1 MGWDG
6 MGWDGQGRSD
16 EWGRGKG
23 WRIGVRRTKCA
34 PSQRDGRGQGRAGQG
49 SAGQGRA
56 GQGRAGPEGDEQV
69 VVACYGAKSV
79 ALASMYAGALT
90 ARWELRATAGAASA
104 RGHARACLHTFE
116 EGNVRLDVERSWR
129 AQLDEVDGVDALA
142 GALVTLV
149 RRSEGEW
156 HEELLDGFADLGGHA
171 IKARRAAGC
180 SGAGRTGAEGRG
192 AQPVGRAVRKPGLSL
207 LLS

>member
-1 MGWDG
+1 MAVCTGVSPLPPADVARLERAEPLRAAVERLLG
-6 MGWDGQGRSD
+6 AYVRQNYPSAHLTVYALGGGD
-16 EWGRGKG
+16 EG
-23 WRIGVRRTKCA
+23 A
-34 PSQRDGRGQGRAGQG
+34 
-49 SAGQGRA
+49 
-56 GQGRAGPEGDEQV
+56 EGDEQV